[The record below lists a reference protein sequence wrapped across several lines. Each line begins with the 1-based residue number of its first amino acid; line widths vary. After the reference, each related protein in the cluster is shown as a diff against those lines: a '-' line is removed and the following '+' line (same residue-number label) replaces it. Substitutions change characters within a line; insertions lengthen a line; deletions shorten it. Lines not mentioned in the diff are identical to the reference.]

1 MAEISPVDLER
12 ALAGAD
18 YPADLG
24 TLVNCAR
31 RNNAPALILRRL
43 EAMEQTHFES
53 PADLSRAVIG
63 DR

>member
-31 RNNAPALILRRL
+31 RNGAPAIIVRRL

-53 PADLSRAVIG
+53 PADLNRAVIG
-63 DR
+63 ER

>member
-1 MAEISPVDLER
+1 MAEISPVDLEK

-31 RNNAPALILRRL
+31 RNGAPAIIVRRL
-43 EAMEQTHFES
+43 EAMERTHFES
-53 PADLSRAVIG
+53 PDDLNRAVIG
-63 DR
+63 ER

>member
-1 MAEISPVDLER
+1 MTEISPVDLER

-31 RNNAPALILRRL
+31 RNHAPALILRRL